1 VRGYDP
7 VLQLVFLLSTL
18 VACLLFYLTNKQQ
31 KLFASSLP
39 KRPWRL
45 LAYGMAVGSLIGW
58 LSLFTLGAAIFIWIA
73 LLMLL
78 SGLVPFISLIGR
90 K

>member
-1 VRGYDP
+1 M
-7 VLQLVFLLSTL
+7 LQLISVLATLL
-18 VACLLFYLTNKQQ
+18 ACLLFYVTNKQQ

-45 LAYGMAVGSLIGW
+45 LAYGFAFASLLGW
-58 LSLFTLGAAIFIWIA
+58 LSLFTLSAAIFIWLA

-78 SGLVPFISLIGR
+78 TGLVPFISLFGR

>member
-1 VRGYDP
+1 M
-7 VLQLVFLLSTL
+7 LQLIFLLSTL
-18 VACLLFYLTNKQQ
+18 LACLLFYLTNKQQ

-45 LAYGMAVGSLIGW
+45 LAYGVAFVSLIGW
-58 LSLFTLGAAIFIWIA
+58 LSLFTLSAAIFIWLA

-78 SGLVPFISLIGR
+78 MGLVPFISLFGR

>member
-1 VRGYDP
+1 M
-7 VLQLVFLLSTL
+7 LKLVFLLSTL

-31 KLFASSLP
+31 KLLASSLP
-39 KRPWRL
+39 KQPWRL
-45 LAYGMAVGSLIGW
+45 LAYGMTVASLIGW

>member
-1 VRGYDP
+1 M
-7 VLQLVFLLSTL
+7 LQLISVLATLL
-18 VACLLFYLTNKQQ
+18 ACLLFYLTNKQQ
-31 KLFASSLP
+31 KLLASSLP

-45 LAYGMAVGSLIGW
+45 LAYGMAVASLIGW

>member
-1 VRGYDP
+1 M
-7 VLQLVFLLSTL
+7 LQLIFLLSTL
-18 VACLLFYLTNKQQ
+18 LACLLFYLTNKQQ

-45 LAYGMAVGSLIGW
+45 LAYGVAFVSLIGW
-58 LSLFTLGAAIFIWIA
+58 LSLFTLSAAIFIWLA

-78 SGLVPFISLIGR
+78 MGLMPFISLFGR

>member
-1 VRGYDP
+1 M
-7 VLQLVFLLSTL
+7 LQLIFLLSTL
-18 VACLLFYLTNKQQ
+18 TACLLCYLTNKQQ
-31 KLFASSLP
+31 KRLARPLP

-45 LAYGMAVGSLIGW
+45 LAYGLALASLIGW
-58 LSLFTLGAAIFIWIA
+58 LSLFTFSAAIFLWIA

-78 SGLVPFISLIGR
+78 SGLVPFMSLIGR

>member
-1 VRGYDP
+1 M
-7 VLQLVFLLSTL
+7 LQLIFLLSTL
-18 VACLLFYLTNKQQ
+18 LACLLFYLTNKQQ

-45 LAYGMAVGSLIGW
+45 LAYGVAFVSLIGW
-58 LSLFTLGAAIFIWIA
+58 LSLFTLSAAIFIWLA
-73 LLMLL
+73 LLMLFM
-78 SGLVPFISLIGR
+78 GLVPFISLFGR

>member
-1 VRGYDP
+1 M
-7 VLQLVFLLSTL
+7 LQLISLLATL
-18 VACLLFYLTNKQQ
+18 LACLLFYVTNKQQ

-45 LAYGMAVGSLIGW
+45 LAYAFAFASLLGW
-58 LSLFTLGAAIFIWIA
+58 LSLFTLSAAIFIWLA

-78 SGLVPFISLIGR
+78 TGLVPFVSLLGR

>member
-1 VRGYDP
+1 MQLIS
-7 VLQLVFLLSTL
+7 VLATLL
-18 VACLLFYLTNKQQ
+18 ACLLFYLTNKQQ
-31 KLFASSLP
+31 KLLASSLP

-45 LAYGMAVGSLIGW
+45 LAYGMAVASLIGW

>member
-1 VRGYDP
+1 M
-7 VLQLVFLLSTL
+7 LQLIFLLSTL
-18 VACLLFYLTNKQQ
+18 LACLLFYLTNKQQ

-45 LAYGMAVGSLIGW
+45 LAYGVAFVSLIGW
-58 LSLFTLGAAIFIWIA
+58 LSLFTLSAAIFIWLA
-73 LLMLL
+73 LMMLLM
-78 SGLVPFISLIGR
+78 GLVPFISLFGR

>member
-1 VRGYDP
+1 
-7 VLQLVFLLSTL
+7 VLKLVFLLSTL

-31 KLFASSLP
+31 KLWASSLP

-45 LAYGMAVGSLIGW
+45 LAYGMTVASLIGW